1 LIKDNILTII
11 PPVKIAKQFS
21 LTLQPKWNLA
31 NEFQI
36 YYDEKP
42 LKTTRKDLIDA
53 TIAYYQTSAK
63 LLKEKKY
70 QK

>member
-1 LIKDNILTII
+1 MLTII
-11 PPVKIAKQFS
+11 SPVKKSKQFA
-21 LTLQPKWNLA
+21 LTLHPKGNLA

-42 LKTTRKDLIDA
+42 LKTARKDLIDA
-53 TIAYYQTSAK
+53 TITYYQTSAK